1 MRIARQLLLTVT
13 FAAAVFSTAALAQEG
28 KGDVVYVPTP
38 QVAVDEMLKMA
49 KVSANV
55 FVIDL
60 GSGDGRILITAAKKL
75 GARGLG
81 VDLDTVL
88 LKRARDGARREGVAD
103 RVQFVEQNLFETD
116 LSRATVITTYLLPE
130 MNEKLRPRILA
141 LKPGTGGVAHD
152 DDMGEWQPDEQKM
165 LIVPENTVGDPG
177 KSYLFFWV
185 VPAVIA
191 GEWESL
197 IYTGGRGVIYEFD
210 FDQSF
215 QVVSGDVRV
224 DGKATRLPIFN
235 VRGDRVSFELD
246 APLGTRL
253 VKQRFQGQV
262 RQDMIEG
269 TVTIAG
275 QKPLKWTARLK
286 KRGELRMSALD
297 TAASVSR

>member
-49 KVSANV
+49 KVSAND

-141 LKPGTGGVAHD
+141 LKPGTRVVAHD
-152 DDMGEWQPDEQKM
+152 YDMGEWQPDEQKM
-165 LIVPENTVGDPG
+165 LIVPEKTVGDPG

>member
-1 MRIARQLLLTVT
+1 MRIAKQLL
-13 FAAAVFSTAALAQEG
+13 FAISLGAVFSTAARAQEG
-28 KGDVVYVPTP
+28 RGDVVYVPTP

-49 KVSANV
+49 KVTASD

-60 GSGDGRILITAAKKL
+60 GSGDGRILITAAKKF

-88 LKRARDGARREGVAD
+88 LKKARDGAAREGVSD
-103 RVQFVEQNLFETD
+103 RVQFVEQNLFLTD
-116 LSRATVITTYLLPE
+116 LSRATVITSYLLPE
-130 MNEKLRPRILA
+130 MNEKLRPKILA
-141 LKPGTGGVAHD
+141 LKPGTRLVAHD
-152 DDMGEWQPDEQKM
+152 YDMGEWQPDEQKT
-165 LIVPENTVGDPG
+165 LNVPEKTVGDPG

-185 VPAVIA
+185 VPAAIA

-215 QVVSGDVRV
+215 QVVSGDARV
-224 DGKATRLPIFN
+224 DGKDVRLPIFN
-235 VRGDRVSFELD
+235 MRGDRVSFELD
-246 APLGTRL
+246 APLGPRL

-262 RQDMIEG
+262 KQDMIEG

-275 QKPLKWTARLK
+275 QKPLKWSARLK

-297 TAASVSR
+297 TTASGPR